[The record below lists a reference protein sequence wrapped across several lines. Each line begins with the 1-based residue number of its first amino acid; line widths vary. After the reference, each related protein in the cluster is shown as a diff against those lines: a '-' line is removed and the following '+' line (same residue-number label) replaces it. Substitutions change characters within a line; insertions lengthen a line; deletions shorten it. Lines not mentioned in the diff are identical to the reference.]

1 MQGELYTL
9 DIQLNI
15 NTPHHRRNKRV
26 LDIGLCTLLAP
37 LWFVC
42 FWLFDKPLTVWKNI
56 ALVVVGKRSWVGYI
70 PEPVSGEHNVLP
82 KIRRGILSPLT
93 PFKQVNRSSDT
104 IARMNLLYARDYTI
118 YQDLEIIQKGIRE
131 LGNDPNSNS

>member
-1 MQGELYTL
+1 
-9 DIQLNI
+9 
-15 NTPHHRRNKRV
+15 
-26 LDIGLCTLLAP
+26 
-37 LWFVC
+37 
-42 FWLFDKPLTVWKNI
+42 
-56 ALVVVGKRSWVGYI
+56 VGYI